1 MDSKS
6 FENKERIASR
16 QRMLNT
22 IIMSAFIEIASSG
35 RADKYPEV
43 LMKMMRSPDFDVEEG
58 LLSAR
63 LTIVDIPKYDLLLAV
78 PVAIGDKMKGTG
90 RILVACMQMFFDDS
104 DTELNDVNTFFLK
117 VNDQQMLPDISW
129 IWKGVWSD
137 QLGVLQRMGEE
148 AACEFLGE
156 GALLAE
162 VSPSRLLAIFEMLME
177 FMREGYLTQS
187 PFDFMERF
195 EKTRE
200 CFVQRMKEID
210 LVEGLQQIGKQKKGA
225 ASACA

>member
-6 FENKERIASR
+6 IEKKERIASR
-16 QRMLNT
+16 QRTLNM

-35 RADKYPEV
+35 RSDKYPEV

-63 LTIVDIPKYDLLLAV
+63 MTIVDIPKYDLSLAV
-78 PVAIGDKMKGTG
+78 PVAISDKMKKTG
-90 RILVACMQMFFDDS
+90 RILVSCMQMFFDDS
-104 DTELNDVNTFFLK
+104 EMELNDVNTFFLK
-117 VNDQQMLPDISW
+117 VNEKQKLPDTSR
-129 IWKGVWSD
+129 IWTDVWYD

-162 VSPSRLLAIFEMLME
+162 VSSSRLLAIFEMIME
-177 FMREGYLTQS
+177 FRRENYLTQS
-187 PFDFMERF
+187 PFDFMDRF

-210 LVEGLQQIGKQKKGA
+210 LVEGPQQIGRQKKVA
-225 ASACA
+225 ASSCA